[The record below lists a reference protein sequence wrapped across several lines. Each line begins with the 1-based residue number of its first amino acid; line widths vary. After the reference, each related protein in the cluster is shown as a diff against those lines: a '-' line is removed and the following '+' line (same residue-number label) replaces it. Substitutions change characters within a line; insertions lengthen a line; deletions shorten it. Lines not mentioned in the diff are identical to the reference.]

1 MIKQGFGL
9 AELEKNSVPTSLF
22 KYSTIINTVPGPGGL
37 FQSGRGGGPRG
48 SGGMLPG
55 GGPLGGPWPGGG
67 PWNGCKHNAY
77 MNAKDTFQVTKYDTT
92 YTYKQQLT

>member
-1 MIKQGFGL
+1 M
-9 AELEKNSVPTSLF
+9 AELQQNSVPTSHY

-55 GGPLGGPWPGGG
+55 GGPLGGP
-67 PWNGCKHNAY
+67 
-77 MNAKDTFQVTKYDTT
+77 
-92 YTYKQQLT
+92 

>member
-1 MIKQGFGL
+1 MIKQGFGM
-9 AELEKNSVPTSLF
+9 ASANPKPSVPTSLF

-55 GGPLGGPWPGGG
+55 GGPLGGP
-67 PWNGCKHNAY
+67 
-77 MNAKDTFQVTKYDTT
+77 
-92 YTYKQQLT
+92 

>member
-9 AELEKNSVPTSLF
+9 AELEQTSVMTSPF
-22 KYSTIINTVPGPGGL
+22 IHTIIRITVPGPGGR

-55 GGPLGGPWPGGG
+55 GGPLGGP
-67 PWNGCKHNAY
+67 
-77 MNAKDTFQVTKYDTT
+77 
-92 YTYKQQLT
+92 

>member
-55 GGPLGGPWPGGG
+55 GGPLGGP
-67 PWNGCKHNAY
+67 
-77 MNAKDTFQVTKYDTT
+77 
-92 YTYKQQLT
+92 